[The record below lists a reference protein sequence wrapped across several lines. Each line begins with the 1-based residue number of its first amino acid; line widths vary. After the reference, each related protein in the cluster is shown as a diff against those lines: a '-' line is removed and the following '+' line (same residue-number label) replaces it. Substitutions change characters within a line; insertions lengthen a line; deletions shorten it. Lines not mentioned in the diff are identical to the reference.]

1 MPEGS
6 PRGHG
11 KSHTGGKPVGRRVK
25 LPRGSVRPFEV
36 FINGQVQKEGLDYKI
51 VDGEIVFR
59 DPIIKEDLSELP
71 TMRKIVLGLGLI
83 GSYQRDETVDV
94 EYHLGDERHFASD
107 LAVIP
112 EKT

>member
-25 LPRGSVRPFEV
+25 MPRGAVRPIEV
-36 FINGQVQKEGLDYKI
+36 FINGQPQKEGLDYKL

-59 DPIIKEDLSELP
+59 EPILKEDLSGLP
-71 TMRKIVLGLGLI
+71 TLRKIVLGLGLV

-94 EYHLGDERHFASD
+94 EYHLGEARHFASD

-112 EKT
+112 ERT